1 MLSVWLVIAQAI
13 RVTNRRLKMSGIFKN
28 FLTTIPGLITL
39 AGVAYQTWQTKTLDW
54 PTLQSALVGVGLVF
68 AKDFNVT
75 GK

>member
-1 MLSVWLVIAQAI
+1 
-13 RVTNRRLKMSGIFKN
+13 MSGIFKN